1 MRLLNSFRSTAS
13 LFSLLSLA
21 SLVLA
26 GAQGYKW
33 G

>member
-1 MRLLNSFRSTAS
+1 MRLLHAFPSHTALLS
-13 LFSLLSLA
+13 LFSLA
-21 SLVLA
+21 SLILA